1 MPIRI
6 VPKKKP
12 NRVYMTDDNSGVIY
26 SDKKGNVISKEQA
39 MKGFDD
45 ADAAERREER
55 RSSQY
60 KKMKR
65 GGMATQRKAEVMTAK
80 EMMNNLKFSDKDRA
94 DESKTKIKYKANL
107 RDLVKTDYKKMK
119 TGGEAKKKDKGQINP
134 GEKFDNEMREFSKKL
149 DKRGAKYE
157 MVSKFQ
163 KRTGRSFPSALNS
176 IEVQKIMDKGKTGYD
191 DISVTDLAKKEG
203 SFSKGGSI
211 MKVPGGYSKEG
222 SGRIS
227 DKGLKGRSPQQ
238 VFSEK
243 EKRMENTKPQGM
255 TKKMKGGG
263 IAIKGTNFKGVF

>member
-60 KKMKR
+60 KKMK
-65 GGMATQRKAEVMTAK
+65 
-80 EMMNNLKFSDKDRA
+80 
-94 DESKTKIKYKANL
+94 
-107 RDLVKTDYKKMK
+107 

-134 GEKFDNEMREFSKKL
+134 GEKFDNERREFSKKL

-163 KRTGRSFPSALNS
+163 KRTGRSFPYALNS